1 MDAGEDFVR
10 NGFASTTIEDITR
23 EAGVAKGTFYLY
35 FDSKE
40 AILAA
45 LRDRFIESCRE
56 RIAALAS
63 RVPAADWAGR
73 LDAWVE
79 GGISH
84 YLDHVKLHDVVFHG
98 GLQGHGSKAQ
108 NASVLEL
115 AELIRAGSA
124 ARAWEVESPEL
135 ISVFLFSAL
144 HGIADQI
151 LSKRRSDHKAA
162 IRLSQR
168 IVRNALGIPPQ
179 AGSRRVSQP
188 FLSQMRCHFPGAL
201 RLVNLDQS
209 GAGSDGLERGRRG
222 KPHHSKQADDLTNQ
236 DGNTKS
242 V

>member
-1 MDAGEDFVR
+1 MREPERRTSVRRKVKSSRRGTVATRTKAADIRRRDLMDAGERTFVR
-10 NGFASTTIEDITR
+10 NGFASTTIEDITH

-84 YLDHVKLHDVVFHG
+84 YLDHVKLHDVVFHA
-98 GLQGHGSKAQ
+98 GLQRHGSRAQ

-124 ARAWEVESPEL
+124 ARAWQVDSPEL

-144 HGIADQI
+144 HGIADHI
-151 LSKRRSDHKAA
+151 LNKRQSDHKAA
-162 IRLSQR
+162 IRVSQR
-168 IVRNALGIPPQ
+168 IVRNALGIPPE
-179 AGSRRVSQP
+179 AGNRRV
-188 FLSQMRCHFPGAL
+188 LSR
-201 RLVNLDQS
+201 S
-209 GAGSDGLERGRRG
+209 
-222 KPHHSKQADDLTNQ
+222 
-236 DGNTKS
+236 
-242 V
+242 